1 MIKFPKIAFYNS
13 GQPSC
18 LARKG
23 DQLMLFGQLMLFVR
37 LNTFL
42 RDLTN
47 TSKTSFSLDG
57 WSSTV
62 EHNVIFVTI

>member
-57 WSSTV
+57 
-62 EHNVIFVTI
+62 